1 MELRRI
7 CQPGR
12 QQYWLLVEGRCR
24 VMRYTLGSLQL
35 LHILWLYVVL
45 VCQLASFGY
54 YYHSLKTRIPFLAP
68 PAWPAYA
75 ERSPASCHASQC
87 LADHCVLRRTVDAT
101 ALWPRAKASHIC
113 SRSSSPPP
121 PTHGGHWVSCSVCG
135 RSMWVQYIVKQ
146 YCFAIS
152 LRLLVAC
159 QALLDNNS
167 EPIEVETVQ
176 YAILRAYKDDAV
188 SASRRERTGE
198 NG

>member
-1 MELRRI
+1 
-7 CQPGR
+7 
-12 QQYWLLVEGRCR
+12 
-24 VMRYTLGSLQL
+24 MRYTLGSLQL

-54 YYHSLKTRIPFLAP
+54 YYHSPKTCIPFLAP

-113 SRSSSPPP
+113 SRSSSPPHP
-121 PTHGGHWVSCSVCG
+121 PMVGIGCHAVSVAGACG
-135 RSMWVQYIVKQ
+135 CKYIVKQ